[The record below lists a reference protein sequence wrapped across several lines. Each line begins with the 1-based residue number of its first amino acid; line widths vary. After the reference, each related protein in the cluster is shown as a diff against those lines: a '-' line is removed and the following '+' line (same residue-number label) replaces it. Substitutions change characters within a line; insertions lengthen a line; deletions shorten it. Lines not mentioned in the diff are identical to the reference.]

1 MVTGIDNAKMIIMK
15 SMIPLFFVYLLLQS
29 CGQSK
34 HDRFENFLPG
44 TYVARIKQEYSI
56 GEDTIVISPIA
67 TGKNTYSILRVS
79 VYQRILDGKVQPEEK
94 KEVVRT
100 AIYSEKEGMLQE
112 NKTGKQYYFSPEKG
126 FLVIGGTSF
135 QKLK

>member
-1 MVTGIDNAKMIIMK
+1 
-15 SMIPLFFVYLLLQS
+15 MIPLFFMYLLLQS
-29 CGQSK
+29 CDQPK
-34 HDRFENFLPG
+34 PDYIKNFLPG

-67 TGKNTYSILRVS
+67 TDKNTYSILRFS
-79 VYQRILDGKVQPEEK
+79 VYQRILDGKIQPEEK
-94 KEVVRT
+94 KEVMRT
-100 AIYSEKEGMLQE
+100 GIYSEKEGMLLE

-126 FLVIGGTSF
+126 ILVIGGTSF